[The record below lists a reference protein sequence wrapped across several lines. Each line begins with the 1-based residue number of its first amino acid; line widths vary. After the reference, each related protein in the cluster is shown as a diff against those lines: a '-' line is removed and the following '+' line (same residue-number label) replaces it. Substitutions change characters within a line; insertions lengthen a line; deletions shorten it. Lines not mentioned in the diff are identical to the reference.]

1 MKNHVAMI
9 NAVKKIVTLACTVVV
24 LAPLVAV
31 AQLEIY
37 NPGLAQPIGL
47 TPWGTMLR
55 ITNIVLSVV
64 AILTVLVIIVS
75 GILYIT
81 SGGDS
86 ARAETAKG
94 WLFNAV
100 WGLVVVLVSYAI
112 VVFISQALG
121 AR

>member
-55 ITNIVLSVV
+55 ITNIVLSIV

>member
-55 ITNIVLSVV
+55 ITNIVLSIV

-86 ARAETAKG
+86 ARTETAKG

>member
-1 MKNHVAMI
+1 MKNHVTMI
-9 NAVKKIVTLACTVVV
+9 NAVKKIVMLACTVVV

-55 ITNIVLSVV
+55 ITNIVLSIV